1 MRIVFSILVA
11 SLMVA
16 VAGPVFAQGAGSAV
30 LRADGP
36 ALTIPQSGGTLLR
49 LSRPAA
55 TVFVADPAVAD
66 VQVKS
71 PRLIYL
77 FGRKPGSTTFF
88 AVDARDEVI
97 DSRPVHVAHDVE
109 RINQAVRTISGDAPV
124 RVQSAGTGVVIEGEV
139 GSSAQARDIN
149 ALARS
154 LVAENEPV
162 IDRVGVT
169 RPMQVNLRVRVA
181 EMSREVT
188 KRFGLNGDL
197 IAEAGGSLA
206 GLATGQAPG
215 AGTALNLRTGGAANI
230 FASLALGPIDLN
242 AVFDALES
250 NQLLTTLAEPNLTAR
265 SGETAS
271 FLAGGEFPIL
281 VPQGDGTLSIS
292 FKKFGVSLSFTPTVL
307 EDGRINLHVRPEVSQ
322 LSATGAIELDGFTIP
337 ALTTRRTETTV
348 DLASG
353 QSLAIAGLLQSD
365 VSEDVNKF
373 PGLGN
378 LPVLGAL
385 FRSDS
390 FRRLESELVIV
401 VTPYLVRPVGPAR
414 VAVPT
419 EGYEAPSDRERLIG
433 RDSGRDLAGGPA
445 RNARALIGP
454 AGFTIE

>member
-1 MRIVFSILVA
+1 MRYLLSCLLV
-11 SLMVA
+11 SLPSLCMPSLA
-16 VAGPVFAQGAGSAV
+16 MGGETAV

-36 ALTIPQSGGTLLR
+36 ALTIEQSSGTLLR

-71 PRLIYL
+71 QRLIYL
-77 FGRKPGSTTFF
+77 FGKKPGQTTFF
-88 AVDARDEVI
+88 AVDGHDEVI
-97 DSRPVHVAHDVE
+97 DSRPVRVAHDVA
-109 RINQAVRTISGDAPV
+109 RINEAVKTISGGSDV
-124 RVQSAGTGVVIEGEV
+124 RVQSVGTGVVIQGEV

-154 LVAENEPV
+154 LVPGNEPV

-169 RPMQVNLRVRVA
+169 SPMQVNLRVKVA

-197 IAEAGGSLA
+197 VGEFGNSLV
-206 GLATGQAPG
+206 GIATGQAPIVG
-215 AGTALNLRTGGAANI
+215 NVLNLRTDGASNL

-281 VPQGDGTLSIS
+281 VPQGDGTISIT

-322 LSATGAIELDGFTIP
+322 LSTAGAIELNGFTVP

-353 QSLAIAGLLQSD
+353 QSFAIAGLLQSD
-365 VSEDVNKF
+365 VTEDLDKF
-373 PGLGN
+373 PGLGD
-378 LPVLGAL
+378 LPVLGTL

-401 VTPYLVRPVGPAR
+401 VTPYLVRPVSPVRTAL
-414 VAVPT
+414 PT
-419 EGYEAPSDRERLIG
+419 EGYRAPSDRERLLG
-433 RDSGRDLAGGPA
+433 RKGDRVAARTPA
-445 RNARALIGP
+445 ASRRTLIGP